1 MANCEMEQ
9 VSEIGMS
16 LAYRE
21 KIIGEMHKPY
31 LFFIYLFITNLYTGW
46 PNQNNLQY
54 LHICKNSVLPL
65 GPVKNKK

>member
-21 KIIGEMHKPY
+21 KIIGEMHKPCG
-31 LFFIYLFITNLYTGW
+31 TPTAGEKVS
-46 PNQNNLQY
+46 
-54 LHICKNSVLPL
+54 C
-65 GPVKNKK
+65 

>member
-21 KIIGEMHKPY
+21 KIIGEMHKPCGTRIAGEKSE
-31 LFFIYLFITNLYTGW
+31 LLKPGMETKQRRL
-46 PNQNNLQY
+46 
-54 LHICKNSVLPL
+54 
-65 GPVKNKK
+65 VKKLKMID